1 MSDAESWV
9 QVVRVVDRLRGRVA
23 TSLDDARVAVERA
36 TENVMVGPG
45 PVEVFSRELPVY
57 VSAPGEEE
65 LAPIDI
71 LYGRYIPGEL
81 RIEIFVNRIHQDAP
95 RFNVDLEDFL
105 RIVRIHEYAHAAV
118 HTGIYLGDVA
128 ERLEKLGPIG
138 VTDWDSFRAER
149 DKSFKDLDGESH
161 ELLAQAITWASLV
174 PELAGQRSQQLME
187 AFRRLE
193 SRQPKR
199 YQLSPGVRE
208 AAPEADWRLVLKA
221 TRDDLGGVPN
231 LSFRH
236 ADGLAELISATARA
250 ADEGR

>member
-1 MSDAESWV
+1 MSDAENWP
-9 QVVRVVDRLRGRVA
+9 QVVRVTDRLHGRVA
-23 TSLDDARVAVERA
+23 ASLDDARVAVERA

-45 PVEVFSRELPVY
+45 PVGVFSKEVPVY
-57 VSAPGEEE
+57 AGTPGEEE

-71 LYGRYIPGEL
+71 LYGQYIPGEL
-81 RIEIFVNRIHQDAP
+81 RIDIFVERIHQDAP
-95 RFNVDLEDFL
+95 RFNADFQDFL
-105 RIVRIHEYAHAAV
+105 RIVRIHEYAHAVV

-128 ERLEKLGPIG
+128 ERLEKLGPTG

-149 DKSFKDLDGESH
+149 DTSFGGLDGEGH

-193 SRQPKR
+193 SKPPKR
-199 YQLSPGVRE
+199 YPLSPGVRR
-208 AAPEADWRLVLKA
+208 AAPEADWRLVLKV
-221 TRDDLGGVPN
+221 TKDDLGGFPN

-236 ADGLAELISATARA
+236 ADGLAELISAIARPL
-250 ADEGR
+250 GWP